1 MDQNQTP
8 LLDAIRDFQE
18 KDPAFFRIPAHRFQH
33 GISSRLRDLM
43 GEKVFRCDLTEAEGL
58 DDLHHPEGA
67 ILQAQLLAADL
78 YGADR
83 SWFLVNGTTC
93 GNEAMILT
101 AAGPGEKI
109 ILPRNAHKSVLMG
122 LILSGASPV
131 WMMPEYLEN
140 WGLTGRILPEILEGA
155 FKREP
160 KAKAALGVSPTY
172 YGICSNLK
180 QMADICHA
188 KGAMLLVDEAHGAHL
203 YFSKLLPPGALQQG
217 ADLCAQSTHKTGGGM
232 TQSSLLHCQGSLVD
246 QNRLDEHLKLVMST
260 SPSYVLMASL
270 DAARY
275 ELATQGK
282 TMMERALKLAT
293 EAGNGLRKIPGIRVL
308 ESGDLPGLP
317 GMFLNS
323 TRLVFYGRELG
334 LSGFR
339 FQEELY
345 HQAGVST
352 ELADHENV
360 VAVITWANSRE
371 DIERLVR
378 GVKEIASQRWEKKPY
393 GPLTE
398 AKLPQPPKIALTP
411 REAYY
416 APKRTVSLEEA
427 KGKVAGEMVAPYP
440 PGIPLIYPG
449 EIMTDEIY
457 LALDQCR
464 KEKRPLRGP
473 ASPSLIQ
480 FRIIE

>member
-8 LLDAIRDFQE
+8 LLDAIRAFQE
-18 KDPAFFRIPAHRFQH
+18 KDPAFFRIPAHRFQQ
-33 GISSRLRDLM
+33 GMSKRLKDLM

-58 DDLHHPEGA
+58 DDLHHPEGP

-122 LILSGASPV
+122 LILSGAQPV
-131 WMMPEYLEN
+131 WMMPEYLDK
-140 WGLTGRILPEILEGA
+140 WGLVGGILPETLAAA
-155 FKREP
+155 FEREP
-160 KAKAALGVSPTY
+160 ESKAALVVSPTY
-172 YGICSNLK
+172 YGICSNLGK
-180 QMADICHA
+180 MAEICHTR
-188 KGAMLLVDEAHGAHL
+188 GAMLLVDEAHGAHL
-203 YFSKLLPPGALQQG
+203 YFSELLPSGALEQG
-217 ADLCAQSTHKTGGGM
+217 ADLCAQSTHKTGGSM

-275 ELATQGK
+275 ELAMQGK
-282 TMMERALKLAT
+282 AMMERAVKLARK
-293 EAGNGLRKIPGIRVL
+293 AGDGLQRIPGIQVL
-308 ESGDLPGLP
+308 GCGDLPGLS
-317 GMFLNS
+317 GMSLDT
-323 TRLVFYGRELG
+323 TRLVFSGRELG
-334 LSGFR
+334 LSGFGL
-339 FQEELY
+339 QEELY
-345 HQAGVST
+345 QQAGVST

-360 VAVITWANSRE
+360 VAVITWANRE
-371 DIERLVR
+371 KDIDRLVQ
-378 GVKEIASQRWEKKPY
+378 GVKRIAGQRRERKP
-393 GPLTE
+393 GSPLTE
-398 AKLPQPPKIALTP
+398 IRLPQPPPIVLTP

-427 KGKVAGEMVAPYP
+427 QGKVAGEMVAPYP

-449 EIMTDEIY
+449 EIITEEIHQ
-457 LALDQCR
+457 ALKRCK
-464 KEKRPLRGP
+464 KEHRPLHGP
-473 ASPSLIQ
+473 ACPSLDYL
-480 FRIIE
+480 RIIE